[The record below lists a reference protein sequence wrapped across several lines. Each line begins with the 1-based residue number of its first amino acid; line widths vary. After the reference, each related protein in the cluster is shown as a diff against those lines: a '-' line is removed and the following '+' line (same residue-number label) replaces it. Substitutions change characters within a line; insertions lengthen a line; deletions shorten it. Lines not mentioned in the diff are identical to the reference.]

1 MSEFFLAS
9 FLGLDGKQIFVI
21 CLVAV
26 IAFLATASRR
36 SGRVC
41 AKCHEHNRPQA
52 LFCAQCGQRLRG
64 K

>member
-1 MSEFFLAS
+1 MSVFFLAS
-9 FLGLDGKQIFVI
+9 FLGLESKQIFVI
-21 CLVAV
+21 CIVAI

-36 SGRVC
+36 GGRVC